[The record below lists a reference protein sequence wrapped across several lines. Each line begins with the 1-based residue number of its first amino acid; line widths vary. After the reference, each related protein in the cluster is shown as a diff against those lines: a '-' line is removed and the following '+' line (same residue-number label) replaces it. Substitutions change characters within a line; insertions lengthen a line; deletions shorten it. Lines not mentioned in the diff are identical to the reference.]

1 MGGINDI
8 QNLILPVQPVSEIQ
22 KTGKEQRG
30 VTPGLFEKLL
40 HEAQIAQE
48 KSLEA
53 QRSSEEEKERQVDI
67 TNQQMSLQYSTFLM
81 SQLLSKADKKKDEK
95 K

>member
-48 KSLEA
+48 KSLEE
-53 QRSSEEEKERQVDI
+53 QKTSEEKERQVDI
-67 TNQQMSLQYSTFLM
+67 TNQQMSLQYSSFLM
-81 SQLLSKADKKKDEK
+81 SQLLNKTDKKKDEK

>member
-40 HEAQIAQE
+40 HEAQMAQE
-48 KSLEA
+48 KSLEE
-53 QRSSEEEKERQVDI
+53 QKTSEEKERQVDI
-67 TNQQMSLQYSTFLM
+67 TNQQMSLQYSSFLM
-81 SQLLSKADKKKDEK
+81 SQLLNKADKKKDEK

>member
-1 MGGINDI
+1 MGGNDI

-40 HEAQIAQE
+40 HEAQMAQE

-53 QRSSEEEKERQVDI
+53 QRASEEKERQVD
-67 TNQQMSLQYSTFLM
+67 TTVNQQMSLQYSSFLM